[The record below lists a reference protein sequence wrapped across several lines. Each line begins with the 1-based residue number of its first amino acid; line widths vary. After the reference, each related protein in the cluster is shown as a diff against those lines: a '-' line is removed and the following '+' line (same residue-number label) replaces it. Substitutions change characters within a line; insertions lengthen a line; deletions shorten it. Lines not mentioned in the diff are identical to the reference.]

1 MASSG
6 LGVGV
11 CVAVLGRGRILVVS
25 RPGFSPGLTIHPCEA
40 LGKTLADPLSKMRVS
55 EEAQKERKEDT
66 KLSLPRANSNAH
78 GVGSSHS

>member
-40 LGKTLADPLSKMRVS
+40 LGKTLADPLSKMSIR
-55 EEAQKERKEDT
+55 EAQKERKEDT
-66 KLSLPRANSNAH
+66 KLSLPRANSSAH